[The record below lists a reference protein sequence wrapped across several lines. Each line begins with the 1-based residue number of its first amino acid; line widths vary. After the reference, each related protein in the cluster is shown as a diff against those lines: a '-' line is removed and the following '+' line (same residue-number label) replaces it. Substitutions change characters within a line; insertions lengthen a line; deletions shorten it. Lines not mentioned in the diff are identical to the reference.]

1 MKLLKMI
8 LIALLAL
15 VAVLYGATELNLRLS
30 GKQEGPRIQCDS
42 QVLEISVRDGED
54 ALLAGVTAAD
64 KQDGDLTDRIQILS
78 VSKLIT
84 GDTAKV
90 TYLVFDSDDNM
101 HSLTRQIHYTDYKK
115 PVFTIDQP
123 LVYAKNE
130 AIALLDRLTVMD
142 VLDGDI
148 TDSVRVSTLSA
159 TSDTEVYTV
168 SLQVTNSMGDT
179 ARITLPV
186 ILQESTSHRPEIHLS
201 RQLVYLE
208 RGAAFSAASYVV
220 GVTYPGGRGETTDVQ
235 IASDVDTQNPGIYM
249 VYYRYP
255 HNGTVGLSILT
266 VVVE

>member
-15 VAVLYGATELNLRLS
+15 VAMLYGITELDLRIS
-30 GKQEGPRIQCDS
+30 GKQEGPRIQCGS
-42 QVLEISVRDGED
+42 QILEISVRDGEE
-54 ALLAGVTAAD
+54 ALLADVTATDA
-64 KQDGDLTDRIQILS
+64 QDGDLTSRVQILS

-101 HSLTRQIHYTDYKK
+101 HSLTRQIHYTDYKR
-115 PVFTIDQP
+115 PVFAIDQP
-123 LVYAKNE
+123 LVYSKNE
-130 AIALLDRLTVMD
+130 AITLLDRLTVMD

-148 TDSVRVSTLSA
+148 TESVRVSTLSA
-159 TSDTEVYTV
+159 TSDSEVYTV

-186 ILQESTSHRPEIHLS
+186 ILQEGTSYRPEIHLS
-201 RQLVYLE
+201 KQLVYLE
-208 RGAAFSAASYVV
+208 QGAAFSASGYIV
-220 GVTYPGGRGETTDVQ
+220 GVTYPGGRSETTDVQ
-235 IASDVDTQNPGIYM
+235 ITGEVDTQTPGTYM